1 MIYYIL
7 KYPLLHQF
15 QQLQRHLGFGAAEEV
30 DVKDN
35 AGLVARFAQD
45 VALKADEAAA
55 FDADFRSDTQTGGV
69 DGHGHFGVT
78 DHALEREHLRGWYH
92 GEIGFAELVQACSV
106 HHEMEDEGGVA
117 GDGVTHFF

>member
-1 MIYYIL
+1 MELNLFDKFNRNFCRSKSKHIDADSKLIF
-7 KYPLLHQF
+7 PLWLLYEIAF
-15 QQLQRHLGFGAAEEV
+15 
-30 DVKDN
+30 KT
-35 AGLVARFAQD
+35 
-45 VALKADEAAA
+45 DEAAA

-78 DHALEREHLRGWYH
+78 NHALEREHLRGWYH
-92 GEIGFAELVQACSV
+92 GEIGFTELVQACSV